1 MKKIALVFAA
11 LVALACTEKEQPKPK
26 DSIEIKSSKNISFEV
41 AGGRQ
46 TLNFS
51 ASVDWTATPS
61 ANWLD
66 LSIERGKSSEGSLEL
81 TVSENTGINIR
92 KGYVAFAAGTATD
105 TVYVTQAA
113 ADFLSVEPAEFRV
126 GNAGGVYF
134 SKLKTNLDYSVKVED
149 AAASW
154 IKVSGAGVKAVADVT
169 LSITVDPLDDVH
181 GREGKIIATA
191 GTHSAEINI
200 IQSGQAPVFTAD
212 VADRRSPAS
221 GETFSVPVTT
231 NLELTASAP
240 AWITATRTASG
251 FDFTVAANTTDS
263 YRSAAVVISNAEFG
277 KSVRFNISQK
287 STNSMYILAVGNS
300 FSVDAMQYLYQILQ
314 GLGYKDIFL
323 GNLYIGGCTLATHAN
338 NISTNAGAYEY
349 YTNSSGNWGSVNG
362 HTVIAAMKE
371 REWDFVSTQQAS
383 GSSGME
389 DTFDPYLSTIVAAMK
404 QYCPNAKRMWHMTWA
419 YQGNS
424 THPEFPKYG
433 KNQMAMYNAIVN
445 AVKNKVVSRGDFD
458 FVIPC
463 GTAVQNVRTSFL
475 GDNITRDGYH
485 MNYKVGRYLTGLMW
499 ARQIT
504 GKSIADVSYKP
515 SNYTYSDKQL
525 DAIKEAVENAYNK
538 PYEVT
543 ESTMPPAPP
552 TYIYPTDELKG
563 IFTGA
568 GYSLDS
574 YEAVPLIIEHKAYYN
589 STGGSSLTSAA
600 GGSTA
605 TNLSQFAAT
614 QIFQK
619 SEIPNGSVIIQK
631 EGYQYRPEGW
641 TALTEKNASSARP
654 ANVQASSDN
663 LTVVVNDSWWGSWNY
678 RAFNLAKAGNPN
690 LTEAEQATLEGCF
703 AIFKPKN

>member
-1 MKKIALVFAA
+1 MKKISLIFAV
-11 LVALACTEKEQPKPK
+11 LMALACTEKEQPKPK
-26 DSIEIKSSKNISFEV
+26 DSIEIKSSKNLSFEA
-41 AGGRQ
+41 AGGKQ
-46 TLNFS
+46 ILSFS

-61 ANWLD
+61 ANWLEV
-66 LSIERGKSSEGSLEL
+66 SFSRGKSDEGSLAL
-81 TVSENTGINIR
+81 TVSENTGNNIR

-149 AAASW
+149 SAASW
-154 IKVSGAGVKAVADVT
+154 LKVSGEGVKAVSDVT
-169 LSITVDPLDDVH
+169 IQITVDPLDDVH
-181 GREGKIIATA
+181 GREGKILITA
-191 GTHSAEINI
+191 GPKSGSINVIQTGQEVVFSA
-200 IQSGQAPVFTAD
+200 T
-212 VADRRSPAS
+212 VADRRSPAA
-221 GETFSVPVTT
+221 GESFSVPVTT
-231 NLELTASAP
+231 NLEVTASTP
-240 AWITATRTASG
+240 SWVTATRTAAG
-251 FDFTVAANTTDS
+251 FDFTVSANTTDNR
-263 YRSAAVVISNAEFG
+263 RSSVVTISNSEFN
-277 KSVRFNISQK
+277 KSVSFNISQK
-287 STNSMYILAVGNS
+287 SPKSLYILAVGNS

-314 GLGYKDIFL
+314 DLGYKDIFL

-338 NISTNAGAYEY
+338 NISTNAGAYTY
-349 YTNSSGNWGSVNG
+349 YTNGSGNWGNTSGN
-362 HTVIAAMKE
+362 TVIAAMKE
-371 REWDFVSTQQAS
+371 RDWDFVSTQQAS
-383 GSSGME
+383 GSSGMP
-389 DTFDPYLSTIVAAMK
+389 DTYEPYLSTVVDAMK
-404 QYCPNAKRMWHMTWA
+404 QYCPKAKRMWHMTWA

-424 THPEFPKYG
+424 THGEFSKYG
-433 KNQMAMYNAIVN
+433 KNQMTMYNAIVN

-485 MNYKVGRYLTGLMW
+485 MSEKIGRYLTGLMW

-504 GKSIADVSYKP
+504 GKSISGVTYKP
-515 SNYTYSDKQL
+515 ASYTYTDNEIFV
-525 DAIKEAVENAYNK
+525 IKEAVENAYNK

-563 IFTGA
+563 LFIGA

-574 YEAVPLIIEHKAYYN
+574 YEAVPLIITHNAFYYSN
-589 STGGSSLTSAA
+589 SD
-600 GGSTA
+600 
-605 TNLSQFAAT
+605 NLSNQVTTGSNVTQYAAT

-619 SEIPNGSVIIQK
+619 SEIPNGSVIILK

-641 TALTEKNASSARP
+641 VTLTTKNNGESGADPARP
-654 ANVQASSDN
+654 KNVTDS
-663 LTVVVNDSWWGSWNY
+663 VVVVDEAWWKTFNY
-678 RAFNLAKAGNPN
+678 RAFNLAKKEHPN

>member
-1 MKKIALVFAA
+1 MIMKKIALILVA

-41 AGGRQ
+41 AGGKQ
-46 TLNFS
+46 ILSFS

-66 LSIERGKSSEGSLEL
+66 VSFARGKSNEGSLEL
-81 TVSENTGINIR
+81 TVSKNTGYNVR
-92 KGYVAFAAGTATD
+92 KGYVAFAAGTAAD

-113 ADFLSVEPAEFRV
+113 ADYLSVEPAEFRV

-154 IKVSGAGVKAVADVT
+154 IKVSGAGVKALADVT

-191 GTHSAEINI
+191 GNKSAEINI
-200 IQSGQAPVFTAD
+200 TQSGQAPVFTAT
-212 VADRRSPAS
+212 VADRRSPVG
-221 GETFSVPVTT
+221 GETFSVPVST
-231 NLELTASAP
+231 NLELSVSKP
-240 AWITATRTASG
+240 DWISATRTAAG
-251 FDFTVAANTTDS
+251 YDFTVSANTGDNLRTG
-263 YRSAAVVISNAEFG
+263 RVTISNSEFS
-277 KSVRFNISQK
+277 KSASFSVSQK
-287 STNSMYILAVGNS
+287 SPKSLYILAIGNS

-349 YTNSSGNWGSVNG
+349 YTNGSGNWGSVNG

-433 KNQMAMYNAIVN
+433 KNQMTMYNAIVN

-504 GKSIADVSYKP
+504 GKSIADVTYKP
-515 SNYTYSDKQL
+515 ASYSYTD
-525 DAIKEAVENAYNK
+525 DEIFVIKEAVENAFKK

-568 GYSLDS
+568 GYSLES
-574 YEAVPLIIEHKAYYN
+574 YEAVPLIITHNAFYYSN
-589 STGGSSLTSAA
+589 SD
-600 GGSTA
+600 
-605 TNLSQFAAT
+605 NLSNQVTTGSNVTQFAAT

-619 SEIPNGSVIIQK
+619 SEIPNGSVVVLKQ
-631 EGYQYRPEGW
+631 GYQYRPEGW
-641 TALTEKNASSARP
+641 IALTEKNTSATRP
-654 ANVQASSDN
+654 GNVKASSDN
-663 LTVVVNDSWWGSWNY
+663 SIVVVDDSWWGSWNY
-678 RAFNLAKAGNPN
+678 RAFNLAKDGNPT
-690 LTEAEQATLEGCF
+690 LSEAEQATLEGCF